1 MSVIDI
7 LAGAHPMQRINW
19 LALEDLLH
27 GRHPTH
33 RAVRAALLQGK
44 LKPRYHNGIGF
55 AQVYLTPDVRLHIW
69 HPEFPSEPQPFGC
82 RHSHRFDFE
91 STILHG
97 AVIHTTLEQK
107 STHYGGGFFNRYS
120 VQPAHLGAAEP
131 QVEEF
136 GVDVSIRAVQ
146 VFYAGET
153 YKFPKGV
160 FHESAGHGVTATL
173 MRKHDQDETH
183 AFILAPVG
191 QPPEHGMA
199 RETISAAH
207 LLRLILATL
216 DQFNLFAWDRIEKE
230 IGDVFRPC

>member
-1 MSVIDI
+1 MSLMDA
-7 LAGAHPMQRINW
+7 LSADHPMLRINW
-19 LALEDLLH
+19 RALEDLLH

-33 RAVRAALLQGK
+33 REVRAGLLSGK

-69 HPEFPSEPQPFGC
+69 HPEFPSTPQPFGC

-91 STILHG
+91 STVLHG
-97 AVIHTTLEQK
+97 AIIHTTLEPK
-107 STHYGGGFFNRYS
+107 STHYGNGFFNRYS

-136 GVDVSIRAVQ
+136 GMDVGIRAVQ
-146 VFYAGET
+146 VFHEGET

-160 FHESAGHGVTATL
+160 YHESAGHGITATL

-183 AFILAPVG
+183 AFILAPAG

-199 RETISAAH
+199 RETISQAE
-207 LLRLILATL
+207 LLRLILETL
-216 DQFNLFAWDRIEKE
+216 DRFNLFAWDHIEKE
-230 IGDVFRPC
+230 ITNVRPR